1 MALSQKNTYK
11 QRGFVSIEFM
21 IVLAVVAVL
30 IIVGLYYGNKI
41 VDDNR
46 GKSEATNIGFIV
58 QKVRELYA
66 QDSTY
71 DGLSNEILIKTGDL
85 PSSMV
90 KGTNGLVNSW
100 KNPITVTTQDSN
112 RTFQIVTEGISIAQ
126 CQKIVNGFRTQAVA
140 ASVGS
145 TKIYEEGVEQ
155 TGIVAKITS
164 ACSGSPKNIT
174 FKFK

>member
-1 MALSQKNTYK
+1 MALSQKNNYK

-21 IVLAVVAVL
+21 IILALVAILTIVALTWGSKL
-30 IIVGLYYGNKI
+30 I
-41 VDDNR
+41 DDNR
-46 GKSEATNIGFIV
+46 GKTEATNIGFIV

-71 DGLSNEILIKTGDL
+71 EGLSNEVLIKTGDL

-100 KNPITVTTQDSN
+100 KNPITVTTQDSS
-112 RTFQIVTEGISIAQ
+112 RTFQIVTEGISVSQ

-140 ASVGS
+140 ATVGS

-155 TGIVAKITS
+155 SGIVAKITS
-164 ACSGSPKNIT
+164 ACSGAPQNIT